1 MFCTTI
7 YYGILRSTTGS
18 KKVFSKNIIP
28 IHANTVGTAQTINSS
43 TKVFFQSRPSVR
55 PSGKLPL
62 FSPGGFKIKIFRNFE
77 FLGLNLMDFKV
88 EKS

>member
-1 MFCTTI
+1 MTVICSVLQFITV
-7 YYGILRSTTGS
+7 YYEVLRVV

-55 PSGKLPL
+55 PSGKLPSSRFHQVVSKL
-62 FSPGGFKIKIFRNFE
+62 KFFEILNFW
-77 FLGLNLMDFKV
+77 V
-88 EKS
+88 